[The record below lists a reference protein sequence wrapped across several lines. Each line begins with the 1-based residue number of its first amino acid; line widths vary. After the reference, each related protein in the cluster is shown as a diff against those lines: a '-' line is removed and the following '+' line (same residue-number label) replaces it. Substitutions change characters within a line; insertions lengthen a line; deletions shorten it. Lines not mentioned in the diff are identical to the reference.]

1 MNTATLVLGL
11 QRESVRARSG
21 AGIVSV
27 LAIVSL
33 TLGSAIAF
41 LVAGGTWMFW
51 QRAHHP
57 ESAVPALRAA
67 AGDTPEDYFLPWFVL
82 ALMAC
87 AFIVPALFNLT
98 AQAAVLGA
106 SGREQRLSTLRL
118 LGLSSHQVERM
129 AAVETGIQ
137 ALIGIVLGWL
147 VSRCGCRSCSRSS
160 SPTWPRPCCTGPT
173 TG

>member
-51 QRAHHP
+51 
-57 ESAVPALRAA
+57 
-67 AGDTPEDYFLPWFVL
+67 
-82 ALMAC
+82 
-87 AFIVPALFNLT
+87 
-98 AQAAVLGA
+98 
-106 SGREQRLSTLRL
+106 
-118 LGLSSHQVERM
+118 
-129 AAVETGIQ
+129 
-137 ALIGIVLGWL
+137 
-147 VSRCGCRSCSRSS
+147 
-160 SPTWPRPCCTGPT
+160 
-173 TG
+173 